1 MTNDWPYWP
10 YTIQFELVQGCNR
23 KCQFCGTRGID
34 QKVHFASPETAERLF
49 SMIRDAGLSSRI
61 LLAGHGEPTLHP
73 DVAAII
79 GAARRIMPEQ
89 TLSMFTNGTIIERR
103 PSLVD
108 ELFDAG
114 LNDLNFDE
122 YDDHRVG
129 EFVRADETCAKYDVC
144 ELGPGVPL
152 LAPKNPRGRRI
163 LITPP
168 IDGDD
173 GKRAFTNHCGAGL
186 PPSAKPLNKRCT
198 TVFRDMFVRWD
209 GSVSICCNDFRGEYP
224 VTNIYEH
231 ESLRDVYFHERFVSA
246 RNVLNIGMRDAIH
259 PCRVCDDKPTR
270 VGLLPSTP
278 EPSERDYDVVS
289 EPMEPL
295 SKIVQREWEMAS
307 QNAPQAVPSVK
318 RASIK
323 GDYGSPRWSG
333 EICDCSLPM
342 TMDTYS
348 NCSFGCVYCFS
359 QYQRGI
365 GDGKADYNAKAVR
378 SVNVERVKRIFTG
391 EQESQFWP
399 FIKARKTIQWG
410 GLSDQFDG
418 YERMHGVTLE
428 LLRFF
433 KEIDYPISF
442 STKSTWWLDDPRY
455 RELFQGQRNWH
466 CKFSI
471 ITTDEKD
478 AARIER
484 FVPSPQERLEAIG
497 KYTDLN
503 AGGATLRLRPFI
515 IGVSSKTYPE
525 LIRAAAAQGATSM
538 TTEFFCLER
547 RSVNIARENYAEMSD
562 VIGHDIVKFY
572 ARNSNGSGYLRLNRA
587 VKEPYVKDMQ
597 RIAHECGM
605 KFYVSD
611 AHFKEASDSKC
622 CCGIGDEWNLSGNNF
637 AEALQIC
644 KRNGIVTFSEVMD
657 GSEWLQFDWGKAEGY
672 NTGSVESR
680 ARYDGMTMRD
690 YLRYTW
696 NHPNRGQAP
705 YTYFE
710 GVMKPVGVD
719 GNGDV
724 IYAWDQERT
733 YVEGGDGGF

>member
-1 MTNDWPYWP
+1 MTEKWPYWP

-23 KCQFCGTRGID
+23 RCQFCGSMGID
-34 QKVHFASPETAERLF
+34 SRIRKADIETARHLF
-49 SMIRDAGLSSRI
+49 EMVRDAGLTSRI

-73 DVAAII
+73 EVVEFVR
-79 GAARRIMPEQ
+79 AAREIMPEQ
-89 TLSMFTNGTIIERR
+89 TISMFTNGTVIEKR

-129 EFVRADETCAKYDVC
+129 EFVRDDEKCARYEIC

-152 LAPKNPRGRRI
+152 LAPKNPKTQRI

-168 IDGDD
+168 IDGED
-173 GKRAFTNHCGAGL
+173 GNRALTNRCGAGL
-186 PPSAKPLNKRCT
+186 PPLAKPYEKRCT
-198 TVFRDMFVRWD
+198 TVFRDLFVRWD
-209 GSVSICCNDFRGEYP
+209 GSVAICCNDFRGEYP
-224 VTNIYEH
+224 VTNIAEH
-231 ESLRDVYFHERFVSA
+231 ADLKEVYFHERFEAA
-246 RNVLNIGMRDAIH
+246 RRLLNVGERSAIH
-259 PCRVCDDKPTR
+259 PCRVCDDRPTR

-278 EPSERDYDVVS
+278 EPTERDREIAS
-289 EPMEPL
+289 EEMEPL
-295 SKIVQREWEMAS
+295 AEIIPREWELAT
-307 QNAPQAVPSVK
+307 AKAVPKTKPS
-318 RASIK
+318 AIK

-365 GDGKADYNAKAVR
+365 GGGKDDYKAKNVR
-378 SVNVERVKRIFTG
+378 SVDVERVKRIFTG

-418 YERMHGVTLE
+418 YEKMHGVTLE

-455 RELFQGQRNWH
+455 RELFEGQSNWH

-525 LIRAAAAQGATSM
+525 LIRAAAAQGAISV

-562 VIGHDIVKFY
+562 VIGHDIVRFY
-572 ARNSNGSGYLRLNRA
+572 TRNSNGQGYLRLNRA

-605 KFYVSD
+605 RFYVSD

-680 ARYDGMTMRD
+680 AKYDGMTMRD

-710 GVMKPVGVD
+710 GVMRLVGVD
-719 GNGDV
+719 GHGDV

-733 YVEGGDGGF
+733 YVEGGDGGC

>member
-1 MTNDWPYWP
+1 MS
-10 YTIQFELVQGCNR
+10 E
-23 KCQFCGTRGID
+23 
-34 QKVHFASPETAERLF
+34 
-49 SMIRDAGLSSRI
+49 
-61 LLAGHGEPTLHP
+61 
-73 DVAAII
+73 
-79 GAARRIMPEQ
+79 
-89 TLSMFTNGTIIERR
+89 
-103 PSLVD
+103 
-108 ELFDAG
+108 
-114 LNDLNFDE
+114 
-122 YDDHRVG
+122 
-129 EFVRADETCAKYDVC
+129 CAK
-144 ELGPGVPL
+144 G
-152 LAPKNPRGRRI
+152 
-163 LITPP
+163 
-168 IDGDD
+168 
-173 GKRAFTNHCGAGL
+173 
-186 PPSAKPLNKRCT
+186 
-198 TVFRDMFVRWD
+198 
-209 GSVSICCNDFRGEYP
+209 
-224 VTNIYEH
+224 
-231 ESLRDVYFHERFVSA
+231 
-246 RNVLNIGMRDAIH
+246 
-259 PCRVCDDKPTR
+259 
-270 VGLLPSTP
+270 
-278 EPSERDYDVVS
+278 
-289 EPMEPL
+289 
-295 SKIVQREWEMAS
+295 
-307 QNAPQAVPSVK
+307 
-318 RASIK
+318 
-323 GDYGSPRWSG
+323 YGSPRWSG

-365 GDGKADYNAKAVR
+365 GGGKDDYKAKNVR
-378 SVNVERVKRIFTG
+378 SVDVERVKRIFTG
-391 EQESQFWP
+391 EIESQFWP

-418 YERMHGVTLE
+418 YEKMHGVTLE

-455 RELFQGQRNWH
+455 RELFEGQKNWH

-471 ITTDEKD
+471 ITTDEED

-525 LIRAAAAQGATSM
+525 LIRAAAAQGAISM

-605 KFYVSD
+605 RFYVSD

-644 KRNGIVTFSEVMD
+644 KGNGIVTFSEVMD

-710 GVMKPVGVD
+710 GVMRPVGVD

-733 YVEGGDGGF
+733 YVEGGDGR

>member
-1 MTNDWPYWP
+1 MIEKWPYWP

-23 KCQFCGTRGID
+23 RCQFCGSRGID
-34 QKVHFASPETAERLF
+34 QRIRMADIGTARRLF
-49 SMIRDAGLSSRI
+49 EMVRDAGLTSRI

-73 DVAAII
+73 DVVAIVE
-79 GAARRIMPEQ
+79 AARSIMPEQ
-89 TLSMFTNGTIIERR
+89 TISMFTNGTVIEKR

-129 EFVRADETCAKYDVC
+129 EFVRGDGTCAKYEVC

-152 LAPKNPRGRRI
+152 LAPKNPKGRRI

-173 GKRAFTNHCGAGL
+173 GSRSFTNHCGAGL
-186 PPSAKPLNKRCT
+186 PPLAKPMEKRCT
-198 TVFRDMFVRWD
+198 TVFRDLFVRWD
-209 GSVSICCNDFRGEYP
+209 GSVAICCNDFRGEYP
-224 VTNIYEH
+224 VTSISEH
-231 ESLRDVYFHERFVSA
+231 ESLHDVYFHERLEAA
-246 RNVLNIGMRDAIH
+246 RRILNVGGRGAIH
-259 PCRVCDDKPTR
+259 PCRVCDDRPTR
-270 VGLLPSTP
+270 VGLLPITP
-278 EPSERDYDVVS
+278 EPTDGDYATAAEER
-289 EPMEPL
+289 EPL
-295 SKIVQREWEMAS
+295 TEAVPREWELADGRRA
-307 QNAPQAVPSVK
+307 APKTKEST
-318 RASIK
+318 IK

-365 GDGKADYNAKAVR
+365 GGGKADYNAKAVR
-378 SVNVERVKRIFTG
+378 SVNVERVKRIFSG

-399 FIKARKTIQWG
+399 FIQARKTIQWG

-418 YERMHGVTLE
+418 YEKMHGVTLE

-455 RELFQGQRNWH
+455 TELFEGQENWH

-471 ITTDEKD
+471 ITTDEED
-478 AARIER
+478 ARRIER

-497 KYTDLN
+497 KYTELK

-525 LIRAAAAQGATSM
+525 LIRRAADMGAISM

-547 RSVNIARENYAEMSD
+547 RSVNVARENYAEMSD

-587 VKEPYVKDMQ
+587 VKEPYVKDMR

-605 KFYVSD
+605 EFYVSD

-622 CCGIGDEWNLSGNNF
+622 CCGLNDAWNLSGNNF

-657 GSEWLQFDWGKAEGY
+657 GSDWLRFDWGKAEGY
-672 NTGSVESR
+672 NTGSVEER
-680 ARYDGMTMRD
+680 AKYDGMTMRD

-705 YTYFE
+705 YVYFE

-724 IYAWDQERT
+724 IYAYDQSRT
-733 YVEGGDGGF
+733 FVEGGDGGC

>member
-1 MTNDWPYWP
+1 MS
-10 YTIQFELVQGCNR
+10 E
-23 KCQFCGTRGID
+23 
-34 QKVHFASPETAERLF
+34 
-49 SMIRDAGLSSRI
+49 
-61 LLAGHGEPTLHP
+61 
-73 DVAAII
+73 
-79 GAARRIMPEQ
+79 
-89 TLSMFTNGTIIERR
+89 
-103 PSLVD
+103 
-108 ELFDAG
+108 
-114 LNDLNFDE
+114 
-122 YDDHRVG
+122 
-129 EFVRADETCAKYDVC
+129 CAK
-144 ELGPGVPL
+144 G
-152 LAPKNPRGRRI
+152 
-163 LITPP
+163 
-168 IDGDD
+168 
-173 GKRAFTNHCGAGL
+173 
-186 PPSAKPLNKRCT
+186 
-198 TVFRDMFVRWD
+198 
-209 GSVSICCNDFRGEYP
+209 
-224 VTNIYEH
+224 
-231 ESLRDVYFHERFVSA
+231 
-246 RNVLNIGMRDAIH
+246 
-259 PCRVCDDKPTR
+259 
-270 VGLLPSTP
+270 
-278 EPSERDYDVVS
+278 
-289 EPMEPL
+289 
-295 SKIVQREWEMAS
+295 
-307 QNAPQAVPSVK
+307 
-318 RASIK
+318 
-323 GDYGSPRWSG
+323 YGSPRWSG

-365 GDGKADYNAKAVR
+365 GGGKDDYKAKNVR
-378 SVNVERVKRIFTG
+378 SVDVERVKRIFTG

-399 FIKARKTIQWG
+399 FIEARKTIQWG

-442 STKSTWWLDDPRY
+442 STKSTWWMDDPRY
-455 RELFQGQRNWH
+455 TELFQDQKNWH

-471 ITTDEKD
+471 ITTDEED
-478 AARIER
+478 AKRIER

-497 KYTDLN
+497 KYTALN

-525 LIRAAAAQGATSM
+525 LIRAAAAQGAISM

-547 RSVNIARENYAEMSD
+547 RSVNIAKENYAEMSD

-572 ARNSNGSGYLRLNRA
+572 ARNSNGQGYLRLNRA
-587 VKEPYVKDMQ
+587 VKEPYVRDMQ

-605 KFYVSD
+605 RFYVSD

-680 ARYDGMTMRD
+680 AKYDGMTMRD

-710 GVMKPVGVD
+710 GVMRPVGVD
-719 GNGDV
+719 EHGDV

-733 YVEGGDGGF
+733 YVEGGNAEA